1 MEVSSTYCRLP
12 ERSRENDKLGQAATK
27 MALTSLKRSW
37 EQSLRRAQAGMPSMP
52 ALTALIT
59 AIT

>member
-37 EQSLRRAQAGMPSMP
+37 EQSLRRAQAGMPSTCQR
-52 ALTALIT
+52 LRR
-59 AIT
+59 